1 MKKLLLLLLMFFSPA
16 VVGSIPEPK
25 LNTFYDHKEAV
36 FGMWWVS
43 QGAEY
48 DYILEV
54 NELDG
59 SGWFVVAMWIAPA
72 KNSAMSGYT
81 FIVWG
86 NEAIARVRVKRTELN
101 DAQPR
106 GVSKWKIF
114 KPVEF

>member
-1 MKKLLLLLLMFFSPA
+1 MKKLILVLLMLSVSV
-16 VVGSIPEPK
+16 VVGDIPKVE
-25 LNTFYDHKEAV
+25 LNTFYDHNEEV

-59 SGWFVVAMWIAPA
+59 FGWFVVATWVATA
-72 KNSAMSGYT
+72 KNSVMSGYT
-81 FIVWG
+81 FISWG
-86 NEAIARVRVKRTELN
+86 NEAIARVRVKRTEPN

-106 GVSKWKIF
+106 GASRWKIF
-114 KPVEF
+114 KPIEF